1 MTAPPV
7 VARSSAGESPVV
19 GYTAGVFDLFHMGHL
34 NLLRQARERCD
45 FLIAAVTEDAL
56 ATAVRG
62 HAPVLPLIERMAIVQ
77 SVRHVDHVVPQMTYD
92 KTVAWET
99 LQFDVLFAGSN
110 VEGSAEW
117 QQVERDMAAI
127 AVPVV
132 YVAATHRRDGS
143 LLERGLHDLVGD

>member
-1 MTAPPV
+1 MTGGGIAPQSTSGPR
-7 VARSSAGESPVV
+7 AAV

-45 FLIAAVTEDAL
+45 FLIAAVTSDEL
-56 ATAVRG
+56 ARELRG
-62 HAPVLPLIERMAIVQ
+62 TAPVLPLIERMAIVQ
-77 SVRHVDHVVPQMTYD
+77 SVRHVDHVVPQMTAD

-110 VEGSAEW
+110 VQGSPEW
-117 QQVERDMAAI
+117 QKVERDMGAI
-127 AVPVV
+127 GVHVV

-143 LLERGLHDLVGD
+143 LLERGLGDLVGD